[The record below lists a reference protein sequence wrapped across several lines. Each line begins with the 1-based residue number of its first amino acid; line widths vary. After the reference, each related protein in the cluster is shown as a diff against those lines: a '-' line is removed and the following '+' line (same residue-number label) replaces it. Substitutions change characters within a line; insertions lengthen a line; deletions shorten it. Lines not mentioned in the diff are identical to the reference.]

1 MIIVQLNQMPL
12 CRYGQQ
18 CQKSAIKGTLIMDNG
33 HVHSCVFIQW
43 LPLFPS
49 FGRKETKITAILSK
63 YWALLW

>member
-49 FGRKETKITAILSK
+49 FGKITAILSK